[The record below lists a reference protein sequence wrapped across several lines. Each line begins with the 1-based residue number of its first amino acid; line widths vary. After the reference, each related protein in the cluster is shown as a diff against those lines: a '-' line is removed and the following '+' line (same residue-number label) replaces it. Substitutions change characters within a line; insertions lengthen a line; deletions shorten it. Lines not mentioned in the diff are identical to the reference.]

1 MIHFSQLLI
10 LIIAISTSSLSA
22 QTFTGSYRLLR
33 HGDQIIDSLAIVE
46 WPTIIPDPAI
56 TDISN
61 YSFLNET
68 DRVGD
73 RFVIQ
78 LFNTYDP
85 TNRSFV
91 GIYFSPD
98 QNHIDQAKLY
108 RQGAGVR
115 QLKVPLAQP
124 GYYCAIILYHNK
136 KYLRYYYYDGV
147 GVYQHAADL
156 QLLATH

>member
-1 MIHFSQLLI
+1 M
-10 LIIAISTSSLSA
+10 
-22 QTFTGSYRLLR
+22 LR

-46 WPTIIPDPAI
+46 WPTIIPNYAV

-61 YSFLNET
+61 YSFLSET
-68 DRVGD
+68 ERVGG
-73 RFVIQ
+73 RFVVQ

-85 TNRSFV
+85 ANRSFV

-124 GYYCAIILYHNK
+124 GYYCAIILNDATNFI
-136 KYLRYYYYDGV
+136 RIYYYDG
-147 GVYQHAADL
+147 L
-156 QLLATH
+156 QVQQGRSVAMPFELDQL